1 MISGF
6 SVNQVYLA
14 IGFTDMRK
22 SINGL
27 SLMVSEQLAHD
38 PFSGS
43 VFVFCNRARDKLKSC
58 TGNAMAFG
66 SIIAVWIRENSSG
79 QAGRINSPYH

>member
-6 SVNQVYLA
+6 AVNQVYLA
-14 IGFTDMRK
+14 TGFTDMRK

-27 SLMVSEQLAHD
+27 SLLVSEQLVQD

-43 VFVFCNRARDKLKSC
+43 VFVFCNRARDKLKILYWETSH
-58 TGNAMAFG
+58 
-66 SIIAVWIRENSSG
+66 SRSSSASHFASDG
-79 QAGRINSPYH
+79 FSVRKK